1 MNYEIPITDLHT
13 KSILLD
19 AWNFEDG
26 RETGGQGIVY
36 KIHAWFIWRSG
47 IGMTKGHNL
56 ESTCFNKLHTFSIG
70 DSVNCST
77 EGGMLE

>member
-36 KIHAWFIWRSG
+36 KVHAINDWDINTRAILEFKICVPWFIWRSG

-56 ESTCFNKLHTFSIG
+56 EST
-70 DSVNCST
+70 
-77 EGGMLE
+77 